1 MTYSANGPFN
11 CFISR
16 SVYEDEDSCIEA
28 VVCRFVVN
36 LLIRSLILNPVPLC
50 ITTKVCLIKYLLEV
64 CFSLYNHNFVLFRD
78 NGVVEGYYD
87 FLSNK
92 NIHVGISGC
101 YKDICRKFIVT
112 ATSHYSLYFHYLRV
126 RLSL

>member
-1 MTYSANGPFN
+1 MRMKTAVLKLLYVASYS
-11 CFISR
+11 IW
-16 SVYEDEDSCIEA
+16 
-28 VVCRFVVN
+28 
-36 LLIRSLILNPVPLC
+36 LIRSLIHNPELLC
-50 ITTKVCLIKYLLEV
+50 TTTKVCLIKYLSEV
-64 CFSLYNHNFVLFRD
+64 RFSLDIIIFFWLGD

-126 RLSL
+126 RRSFSGSTTYLISRW